1 MTRDQAEEAFAYRVR
16 DFGVHVWQPWAQ
28 KWQRQVHS
36 FQGYP
41 KLRRWTL
48 SSSGTLS
55 VGSVEEQHLQLKI
68 TTWRMLKLLL
78 KKKRQIS
85 RVADLCFKYTQDE
98 DDWSSHAS
106 YAILHLRLLG
116 NCLWIFWLA
125 ISIITPSQI
134 LTWLFVPYT
143 IFLYVLYEYG
153 ELAGSMLCNT
163 CLILHELLFQHGYM
177 NSFRLFLVDNN
188 NNNNVFQ
195 NGMHCPSVN
204 KNGCYFYLRAP
215 SLLHGHRTRCRCP
228 LSF

>member
-1 MTRDQAEEAFAYRVR
+1 M
-16 DFGVHVWQPWAQ
+16 HVWQPWAQ

-36 FQGYP
+36 FFKGILNCADGRSPAAARYLWAQ
-41 KLRRWTL
+41 WTQVL
-48 SSSGTLS
+48 LNRL
-55 VGSVEEQHLQLKI
+55 VEEQHLQLKI

-98 DDWSSHAS
+98 DDWFSSVHAS
-106 YAILHLRLLG
+106 YAILHLKLLG
-116 NCLWIFWLA
+116 HCLWIFWLV

-134 LTWLFVPYT
+134 LAWLFVPYT

-163 CLILHELLFQHGYM
+163 CLILNELLFQHGYM
-177 NSFRLFLVDNN
+177 NSFRLFLVDN